1 MLSAPT
7 GPLGFRSTLRSR
19 YFRQLWIAQ
28 IISQTIQNASNYG
41 AVVLLTQ
48 QSHSF
53 TAAGGVIIAFSLPAA
68 LFSVPAGVLVDR
80 IDKRLL
86 LWLSNLLRALA
97 SFGFVLF
104 ILNDPHN
111 YLPIYL
117 LTFFVAIVGQFFAP
131 AEGASIPLLVR
142 PGELI
147 SALSLFNV
155 TFSIAQALGYVILG
169 PAILLGMP
177 TLTIPFGS
185 RHVTF
190 GGVHWLF
197 LTIGLLYL
205 ICAILTWSIPAKRLE
220 GELNP
225 SGKQLRSMWHGI
237 AEAWTYVS
245 HRRAVLISIGQLTL
259 GGVAITVIAT
269 VAPLFSVDFLNRPPA
284 LAAIV
289 FVPAGLGLVL
299 GSIMMPR
306 FVTRLGL
313 AISEGLGVVGVAA
326 CVLLLTFARW
336 TARQIYPTNW
346 QDQPLYLLAIVIL
359 IFGIGLGLDLINLPA
374 QTALQQRSPDWI
386 KGRILALQ
394 QLLLNAAAIP
404 SILVIGVL
412 ADRLGLSPS
421 MALMAL
427 AVAALGLLSI
437 YAETSY
443 QRVGPQPTPKPSA
456 QDDADLTFK
465 GAHSNPLSQIE
476 PQDAETAPH
485 VSTQMDETMPH
496 PRVVRRPPTTPRQ

>member
-1 MLSAPT
+1 MLSTPT

-28 IISQTIQNASNYG
+28 IISQTVQNASNYG

-53 TAAGGVIIAFSLPAA
+53 TAVGGVIIAFSLPAA
-68 LFSVPAGVLVDR
+68 IFSVPAGVLVDR
-80 IDKRLL
+80 IDKQLL
-86 LWLSNLLRALA
+86 LWMSNVLRALA
-97 SFGFVLF
+97 SFGFVIF
-104 ILNDPHN
+104 ILNDSHN
-111 YLPIYL
+111 YVPIYL

-142 PGELI
+142 SGELI

-155 TFSIAQALGYVILG
+155 TFSVAQALGYIILG
-169 PAILLGMP
+169 PAILLGAP
-177 TLTIPFGS
+177 TVTLALGPK
-185 RHVTF
+185 HVTL

-197 LTIGLLYL
+197 LTIGVLYL
-205 ICAILTWSIPAKRLE
+205 ICAILTWSIPAKRLV
-220 GELNP
+220 GESNP
-225 SGKQLRSMWHGI
+225 AGTQLRGMWHGI
-237 AEAWTYVS
+237 SEAWTYVS
-245 HRRAVLISIGQLTL
+245 HRRSVLISIGQLTL
-259 GGVAITVIAT
+259 GGVSITVIAT
-269 VAPLFSVDFLNRPPA
+269 IAPLFSVDFLNRPPA
-284 LAAIV
+284 LAAII

-313 AISEGLGVVGVAA
+313 VISEGLGVICVGA
-326 CVLLLTFARW
+326 CVLLLTFAKW
-336 TARQIYPTNW
+336 AATQVYPTNW
-346 QDQPLYLLAIVIL
+346 QNQPLYLLAVVVL

-412 ADRLGLSPS
+412 ADRLGLSPT

-427 AVAALGLLSI
+427 AVGILGLISI
-437 YAETSY
+437 YAETAL
-443 QRVGPQPTPKPSA
+443 RHARPRPVAKPSA
-456 QDDADLTFK
+456 HDDADLDFK
-465 GAHSNPLSQIE
+465 GAHSNPLSQIN
-476 PQDAETAPH
+476 PQDAETSPRLP
-485 VSTQMDETMPH
+485 SQCDDTMPR
-496 PRVVRRPPTTPRQ
+496 PRVVRPPTPPRP